1 MKRLITIIIPVFNNA
16 DSLIELSQ
24 RILFLSRK
32 ENSFEFEIIFVDD
45 GSLDESWTTLTAIKS
60 SQEFNVNSKLV
71 KLVKNYGQMAAI
83 LAGMQSMTGE
93 GAVILSADLQDAPEQ
108 VSDFL
113 RKIESGASFI
123 IAERTVRLDSF
134 GTRLSSSAAYFF
146 IRKKYSNF
154 PKGGFDF
161 YYVSKEICSQLLKL
175 KGRYRYLQPEL
186 MSLGFR
192 PVYVESVRNV
202 RKYGESQHS
211 IAKRIDY
218 FLTAMLDFSPMFL
231 RKLSLFGF
239 LGMFIAISLTGIAI
253 YQRIFGQVPF
263 SGFTTMFLLIVFVS
277 SLQIAILSIIGEYVW
292 RTFDS
297 SRSKPYFVV
306 DTII

>member
-1 MKRLITIIIPVFNNA
+1 MKRLITIIIPVFNNS
-16 DSLIELSQ
+16 DSLTELSQ
-24 RILFLSRK
+24 RILCLSRI

-45 GSLDESWTTLTAIKS
+45 GSSDESWTTLMAIKS
-60 SQEFNVNSKLV
+60 SQEFKLKSKLV

-83 LAGMQSMTGE
+83 LAGMQNMSGE

-113 RKIESGASFI
+113 RNIESGASFI
-123 IAERTVRLDSF
+123 IAERTVRLDSLS
-134 GTRLSSSAAYFF
+134 TRLISNAAYFF

-161 YYVSKEICSQLLKL
+161 YYVSKEICSQLLKF

-186 MSLGFR
+186 MSLGYK
-192 PVYVESVRNV
+192 PVYVESVRNI

-211 IAKRIDY
+211 ISKRIDY

-231 RKLSLFGF
+231 RRLSLFGF
-239 LGMFIAISLTGIAI
+239 IGMLIAITLTGIAI
-253 YQRIFGQVPF
+253 YKRIFGQVPF

-306 DTII
+306 DTIV